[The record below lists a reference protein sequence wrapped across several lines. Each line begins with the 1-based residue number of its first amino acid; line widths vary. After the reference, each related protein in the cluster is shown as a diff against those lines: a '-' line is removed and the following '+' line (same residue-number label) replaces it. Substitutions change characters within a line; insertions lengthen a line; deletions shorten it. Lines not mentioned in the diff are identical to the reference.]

1 MLSSQVALLVSH
13 GAERNAATADGELP
27 IHLTK
32 RESCRSLLMET
43 TSPPTNEVKLLPSLS
58 WSSS

>member
-1 MLSSQVALLVSH
+1 MALLVSH
-13 GAERNAATADGELP
+13 GAERHVATADGELP

-32 RESCRSLLMET
+32 RESCRSLLTEP